1 MQCLCLSRT
10 DETGRMFKRVLFL
23 DKIHAQNIGY
33 TYCLTDK
40 NDKFETLEYE
50 NQKYKY
56 RKLFRDITE
65 KDKGKTTV
73 D

>member
-1 MQCLCLSRT
+1 MCLSRT
-10 DETGRMFKRVLFL
+10 DETGRMFKRDLFL

-33 TYCLTDK
+33 KYCLTDN
-40 NDKFETLEYE
+40 NDKFETLDK
-50 NQKYKY
+50 NQMYKY